1 MAKFTRAEI
10 RNILG
15 DACTE
20 EIENRLVALHLG
32 VVDPL
37 KDDLTKYKADAEKLT
52 GVQKELDDLKA
63 AGDGGYKEK
72 YEKEHSDF
80 EAFKADITAKESK
93 AAKEKA
99 VRAYFESKNITGA
112 NLDLAMRG
120 CGEEMAAL
128 VMDGDKIKD
137 TTSLDALIDGAYKS
151 LVYTEHVQG
160 ANPATPPANPPA
172 KNYTTADIKNM
183 SSAEINANWDSIKA
197 SLNQKG
203 V

>member
-37 KDDLTKYKADAEKLT
+37 KDDLAKYKADAEKLSS
-52 GVQKELDDLKA
+52 VQKQLDDLKA

-72 YEKEHSDF
+72 YEKEHSAF
-80 EAFKADITAKESK
+80 EAFKTDITEKESK

-128 VMDGDKIKD
+128 ELDGEKIKD
-137 TTSLDALIDGAYKS
+137 TKSLDALVDGTYKG
-151 LVYTEHVQG
+151 LVSKQTVRVDTG
-160 ANPATPPANPPA
+160 ARFNGGGKPMTKDEIMQITDRAERRAAIAANMDLFR
-172 KNYTTADIKNM
+172 K
-183 SSAEINANWDSIKA
+183 EE
-197 SLNQKG
+197 
-203 V
+203 

>member
-37 KDDLTKYKADAEKLT
+37 KDDLTKYKADAENLPS
-52 GVQKELDDLKA
+52 VQKELDDLKA
-63 AGDGGYKEK
+63 AGDGGYREK
-72 YEKEHSDF
+72 YEKEHSAF
-80 EAFKADITAKESK
+80 EAFKTDITAKESK

-128 VMDGDKIKD
+128 ELDGEKIKD
-137 TTSLDALIDGAYKS
+137 TKSLDALVDGTYKG
-151 LVYTEHVQG
+151 LVSKQTVRVDTG
-160 ANPATPPANPPA
+160 ARFNGGGKLMTKDEIMQITDRAERRAAIAANMDLFR
-172 KNYTTADIKNM
+172 K
-183 SSAEINANWDSIKA
+183 EE
-197 SLNQKG
+197 
-203 V
+203 

>member
-15 DACTE
+15 EACTE

-37 KDDLTKYKADAEKLT
+37 KDDLTKYKADAEKLP
-52 GVQKELDDLKA
+52 GVQKELDGLKA

-72 YEKEHSDF
+72 YEKEHSAF
-80 EAFKADITAKESK
+80 ETYKSDVTAKESK

-128 VMDGDKIKD
+128 ELDGEKIKD
-137 TTSLDALIDGAYKS
+137 TKSLDALVDGTYKG
-151 LVYTEHVQG
+151 LVSKQTVRFDTG
-160 ANPATPPANPPA
+160 ARFNGGGKPMTKDEIMQITDRAERRAAIAANMDLFR
-172 KNYTTADIKNM
+172 K
-183 SSAEINANWDSIKA
+183 EE
-197 SLNQKG
+197 
-203 V
+203 

>member
-37 KDDLTKYKADAEKLT
+37 KDDLTKYKADAEKLPS
-52 GVQKELDDLKA
+52 VQKQLDDLKA

-72 YEKEHSDF
+72 YEKEHSAF
-80 EAFKADITAKESK
+80 EAFKTDITEKESK

-128 VMDGDKIKD
+128 ELDGKKIKD
-137 TTSLDALIDGAYKS
+137 TKSLDALVDGTYKG
-151 LVYTEHVQG
+151 LVSKQTVRVATG
-160 ANPATPPANPPA
+160 ARFNGGGKPMTKDEIMQITDRAERRAAIAANMDLFR
-172 KNYTTADIKNM
+172 K
-183 SSAEINANWDSIKA
+183 EE
-197 SLNQKG
+197 
-203 V
+203 

>member
-1 MAKFTRAEI
+1 MSKFTRAEI

-15 DACTE
+15 EACTE

-37 KDDLTKYKADAEKLT
+37 KDDLTKYKADAEKLPS
-52 GVQKELDDLKA
+52 VQKELDDLKA

-72 YEKEHSDF
+72 YEKEHSAF
-80 EAFKADITAKESK
+80 EAFKTDITAKESK

-99 VRAYFESKNITGA
+99 VRAYFESKNITGT

-128 VMDGDKIKD
+128 ELDGEKIKD
-137 TTSLDALIDGAYKS
+137 TKSLDALVDGTYKG
-151 LVYTEHVQG
+151 LVSKQTVRVDTG
-160 ANPATPPANPPA
+160 ARFNGGGKPMTKDEIMQITDRAERRAAIAANMDLFR
-172 KNYTTADIKNM
+172 K
-183 SSAEINANWDSIKA
+183 EE
-197 SLNQKG
+197 
-203 V
+203 

>member
-15 DACTE
+15 EACTE

-37 KDDLTKYKADAEKLT
+37 KDDLTKYKADAEKLP

-72 YEKEHSDF
+72 YEKEHSAF
-80 EAFKADITAKESK
+80 EAFKTDITAKESK

-99 VRAYFESKNITGA
+99 VRAYFKSKNITGA

-128 VMDGDKIKD
+128 ELDGEKIKD
-137 TTSLDALIDGAYKS
+137 TKSLDALVDGTYNG
-151 LVYTEHVQG
+151 LVSKQTVRFDTG
-160 ANPATPPANPPA
+160 ARFNGGGKPMTKDEIMQINDRAERRAAIAANMDLFR
-172 KNYTTADIKNM
+172 K
-183 SSAEINANWDSIKA
+183 EE
-197 SLNQKG
+197 
-203 V
+203 

>member
-15 DACTE
+15 EACTE

-37 KDDLTKYKADAEKLT
+37 KDDLTKYKADAEKLPS
-52 GVQKELDDLKA
+52 VQKELDDLKA

-72 YEKEHSDF
+72 YEKEHSAF
-80 EAFKADITAKESK
+80 EALKTDITAKESK

-128 VMDGDKIKD
+128 EMDGEKIKD
-137 TTSLDALIDGAYKS
+137 TKSLDALVDGTYKG
-151 LVYTEHVQG
+151 LVSKQTVRVDTG
-160 ANPATPPANPPA
+160 ARFNGGGKPMTKDEIMQITDRAERRAAIAANMDLFR
-172 KNYTTADIKNM
+172 K
-183 SSAEINANWDSIKA
+183 EE
-197 SLNQKG
+197 
-203 V
+203 

>member
-37 KDDLTKYKADAEKLT
+37 KDDLTKYKADAEKLP

-72 YEKEHSDF
+72 YEKEHSAF
-80 EAFKADITAKESK
+80 ETYKSDVTAKESK

-128 VMDGDKIKD
+128 ELDGEKIKD
-137 TTSLDALIDGAYKS
+137 TKSLDALVDGTYKG
-151 LVYTEHVQG
+151 LVSKQTVRVDTG
-160 ANPATPPANPPA
+160 ARFNGGGKPMTKDEIMQITDRAERRAAIAANMDLFR
-172 KNYTTADIKNM
+172 K
-183 SSAEINANWDSIKA
+183 EE
-197 SLNQKG
+197 
-203 V
+203 

>member
-37 KDDLTKYKADAEKLT
+37 KDDLTKYKADAEKLP

-72 YEKEHSDF
+72 YEKEHSAF
-80 EAFKADITAKESK
+80 EAFKTDITAKESK

-99 VRAYFESKNITGA
+99 VRAYFKSKNITGA

-128 VMDGDKIKD
+128 ELDGEKIKD
-137 TTSLDALIDGAYKS
+137 TKSLDALVDGTYKG
-151 LVYTEHVQG
+151 LVSKQTVRVDTG
-160 ANPATPPANPPA
+160 ARFNGGGKPMTKDEIMQITDRAERRAAIAANMDLFR
-172 KNYTTADIKNM
+172 K
-183 SSAEINANWDSIKA
+183 EE
-197 SLNQKG
+197 
-203 V
+203 

>member
-37 KDDLTKYKADAEKLT
+37 KDDLMKYKADAEKLP

-72 YEKEHSDF
+72 YEKEHSAF
-80 EAFKADITAKESK
+80 ETYKSDVTAKESK

-128 VMDGDKIKD
+128 ELDGEKIKD
-137 TTSLDALIDGAYKS
+137 TKALDALVDGTYKG
-151 LVYTEHVQG
+151 LVSKQTVRVDTG
-160 ANPATPPANPPA
+160 ARFNGGGNPMTKDEIMQITDRAERRAAIAANMDLFR
-172 KNYTTADIKNM
+172 K
-183 SSAEINANWDSIKA
+183 EE
-197 SLNQKG
+197 
-203 V
+203 

>member
-1 MAKFTRAEI
+1 MVKFTRAEI

-15 DACTE
+15 ESCTE

-37 KDDLTKYKADAEKLT
+37 KDDLTKYKADAEKLP
-52 GVQKELDDLKA
+52 GVQKELDGLKA

-72 YEKEHSDF
+72 YEKEHSAF
-80 EAFKADITAKESK
+80 EAFKTDITAKESK

-128 VMDGDKIKD
+128 ELDGEKIKD
-137 TTSLDALIDGAYKS
+137 TKALDALVDGTYKG
-151 LVYTEHVQG
+151 LVSKQTVRVDTG
-160 ANPATPPANPPA
+160 ARFNGGGKSMTKDEIMQITDRAERRAAIAANMDLFR
-172 KNYTTADIKNM
+172 K
-183 SSAEINANWDSIKA
+183 EE
-197 SLNQKG
+197 
-203 V
+203 

>member
-1 MAKFTRAEI
+1 MALTRKLLKGMGLTDEQVDTI
-10 RNILG
+10 
-15 DACTE
+15 
-20 EIENRLVALHLG
+20 IEAHTDT
-32 VVDPL
+32 VDGL
-37 KDDLTKYKADAEKLT
+37 KADVSKYKSDAEKLA
-52 GVQKELDDLKA
+52 GVEKELNDLKA
-63 AGDGGYKEK
+63 MGDGGYKDK
-72 YEKEHSDF
+72 YEKEHKAF
-80 EAFKADITAKESK
+80 EDYKADVTAKESK
-93 AAKEKA
+93 EAKEKA
-99 VRAYFESKNITGA
+99 VRAYFESKNITGS

-137 TTSLDALIDGAYKS
+137 TTSLDALVDGTYKA
-151 LVYTEHVQG
+151 LVSTEHMQG

-183 SSAEINANWDSIKA
+183 SAAEINANWDSIKA

>member
-37 KDDLTKYKADAEKLT
+37 KDDLTKYKADAEKLPS
-52 GVQKELDDLKA
+52 VQKQLDDLKA

-72 YEKEHSDF
+72 YEKEHSAF
-80 EAFKADITAKESK
+80 EAFKTDITEKESK

-120 CGEEMAAL
+120 CGEEMTAL
-128 VMDGDKIKD
+128 EMDGEKIKD
-137 TTSLDALIDGAYKS
+137 TKSLDELIEGTYKGLVSKPSVRVDMGARLNDGSKAMTKDEIMQI
-151 LVYTEHVQG
+151 TDRAERRAAIA
-160 ANPATPPANPPA
+160 ANMDLFR
-172 KNYTTADIKNM
+172 K
-183 SSAEINANWDSIKA
+183 EE
-197 SLNQKG
+197 
-203 V
+203 

>member
-37 KDDLTKYKADAEKLT
+37 KDDLTKYKADAEKLP

-72 YEKEHSDF
+72 YEKEHSAF
-80 EAFKADITAKESK
+80 ETYKSDVTAKESK

-128 VMDGDKIKD
+128 ELDGEKIKD
-137 TTSLDALIDGAYKS
+137 TKALDALVDGTYKG
-151 LVYTEHVQG
+151 LVSKQTVRVDTG
-160 ANPATPPANPPA
+160 ARFNGGGNPMTKDEIKRITDRAERRAAIAANMDLFR
-172 KNYTTADIKNM
+172 K
-183 SSAEINANWDSIKA
+183 EE
-197 SLNQKG
+197 
-203 V
+203 

>member
-37 KDDLTKYKADAEKLT
+37 KDDLTKYKADAENLPR
-52 GVQKELDDLKA
+52 VQKELDDLKA
-63 AGDGGYKEK
+63 AGDGGYREK
-72 YEKEHSDF
+72 YEKEHSAF
-80 EAFKADITAKESK
+80 EAFKTDITAKESK

-128 VMDGDKIKD
+128 ELDGEKIKD
-137 TTSLDALIDGAYKS
+137 TKSLDALVDGTYKG
-151 LVYTEHVQG
+151 LVSKQTVRVATG
-160 ANPATPPANPPA
+160 ARFNGGGKLMTKDEIMQITDRAERRAAIAANMDLFR
-172 KNYTTADIKNM
+172 K
-183 SSAEINANWDSIKA
+183 EE
-197 SLNQKG
+197 
-203 V
+203 